1 MTRSTIK
8 TKIEARHK
16 GVYAFDPSNKESKES
31 FIRFV
36 SVDLCSIGKVW
47 KDDMFGYR
55 SDETYMTRKQMIK
68 FLEESLEMIKS
79 GI

>member
-1 MTRSTIK
+1 MK
-8 TKIEARHK
+8 TKIEARRM

-36 SVDLCSIGKVW
+36 SADLCSIGNMRE
-47 KDDMFGYR
+47 DDMSGHR

-68 FLEESLEMIKS
+68 FLEDSLEMIKS

>member
-1 MTRSTIK
+1 MK

-16 GVYAFDPSNKESKES
+16 GVYASKSAKESLES

-36 SVDLCSIGKVW
+36 SVDVCAVGSMW
-47 KDDMFGYR
+47 EDDMYGYR
-55 SDETYMTRKQMIK
+55 VKETYMTRKQMIQ
-68 FLEESLEMIKS
+68 FLEKSLETIKA

>member
-1 MTRSTIK
+1 MK
-8 TKIEARHK
+8 TKIEARRM
-16 GVYAFDPSNKESKES
+16 GVYASNSTKENTES

-36 SVDLCSIGKVW
+36 SSDLCAVGSIW
-47 KDDMFGYR
+47 EDDSFGLPVK
-55 SDETYMTRKQMIK
+55 ETYMTKKQMIK

>member
-1 MTRSTIK
+1 MKQSSMK

-16 GVYAFDPSNKESKES
+16 GVYASKSAEKNFES

-36 SVDLCSIGKVW
+36 SADICAVGSMW
-47 KDDMFGYR
+47 EDDMYGYHVKE
-55 SDETYMTRKQMIK
+55 SYMTRKQMIQ
-68 FLEESLEMIKS
+68 FLEKSLEIIKT